1 MYFPFQ
7 IWQFLLLK
15 SHIEEML
22 TSLGVAITWD
32 HERYEWLAP
41 RQHHSH
47 SQVTGHPRLIT
58 QPSTLLIVA
67 SICLTPYNIST
78 SSTVRYTVCSLWE
91 LWPGQCPMPRTNH
104 AGSSLNHP
112 AFHPPNQLFL
122 TFQAQLLFYFQ
133 CNCS

>member
-1 MYFPFQ
+1 MYFPSQ
-7 IWQFLLLK
+7 IRQFLVPK

-22 TSLGVAITWD
+22 TSFGLANTWG

-41 RQHHSH
+41 RQHHFH
-47 SQVTGHPRLIT
+47 SQVTGHTRLTT
-58 QPSTLLIVA
+58 QPSTLLMVA

-78 SSTVRYTVCSLWE
+78 SSTFRETVCSLWG
-91 LWPGQCPMPRTNH
+91 LWPGQCPMSRTNH

-122 TFQAQLLFYFQ
+122 TFQAQLLFYLH